1 MRSQEEI
8 SDVLS
13 QPIPSATQII
23 NDGESILAALHQDI
37 QEATQ
42 RRSGAGASTNLMNL
56 MTNMTQQLED
66 YQAESSMGPALH
78 AARQVAYWSSVF
90 VSMMSN
96 DAATIPSTTSVC
108 HSASNQLVS
117 SIATTSA
124 IASHQPPVSFPSGS
138 IVSNHQA
145 TPGMPATVFVS
156 GPHATSSALTTSAI
170 ASHQPPVSFPS
181 GSVVSNHEAT
191 PGMPA
196 TVFVSG
202 PHATSSALTTSVIA
216 SHQAPVSLPSGSV
229 VSNHEATPGM
239 PATVFVSGPHATSS
253 ALTTSAIARR
263 QPPVSLPSGS
273 VVSSHKATLGTP
285 ATVFVS
291 SHHATPPITTTSV
304 VSTHCATASLP
315 AAGFISSALS
325 IPSNQPTFP
334 FPTINP
340 GNQPTSS
347 IPITDPATILMFR
360 EYGSGSLPEWLNSLT
375 IPRNVDSLQQVKE
388 LWETGAVKCPPLCKW
403 TVVMRNH
410 RSPKAGKNS
419 SLFSQRKFMYNFFK
433 NNNFDENIVSAKY
446 SEVRPGKLYKILNSR
461 NK

>member
-42 RRSGAGASTNLMNL
+42 RRSGAGASTNLMHL

-138 IVSNHQA
+138 IVSNHQ
-145 TPGMPATVFVS
+145 
-156 GPHATSSALTTSAI
+156 
-170 ASHQPPVSFPS
+170 
-181 GSVVSNHEAT
+181 AT

-315 AAGFISSALS
+315 TAGFISSALS

-388 LWETGAVKCPPLCKW
+388 LWETGAVNCPPLCKW

-410 RSPKAGKNS
+410 RSPKAGKK
-419 SLFSQRKFMYNFFK
+419 LFFVQ
-433 NNNFDENIVSAKY
+433 
-446 SEVRPGKLYKILNSR
+446 PT
-461 NK
+461 